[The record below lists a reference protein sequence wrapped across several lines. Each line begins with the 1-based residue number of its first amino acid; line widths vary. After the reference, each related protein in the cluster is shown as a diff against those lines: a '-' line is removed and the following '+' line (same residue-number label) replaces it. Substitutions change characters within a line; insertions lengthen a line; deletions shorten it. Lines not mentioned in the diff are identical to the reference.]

1 MPPEKLTQ
9 PVIGPVASSVANPVL
24 AALDIGS
31 NSFHLVIARRVG
43 KDFQVLQRLKE
54 QVQLAAGLDENL
66 VLDRFATKRAMH
78 CLDQFSAH
86 LANIPIE
93 NIRAVATHTLRV
105 ATNADAFLKAA
116 TGHFPVP
123 IRVVSGTA
131 EARLIY
137 RGVAHISDIERQVM
151 IVDIGGGSTEFI
163 IGANFTEQSLRSTP
177 MGCVN
182 LSRTYLADGKLS
194 GKRFNR
200 MVAAAEQEIQ
210 PFRKAYLKTGWD
222 LCLGSSG
229 SIKAV
234 ARILKAEGYHK
245 CSITLDH
252 LLDIRQRILQFK
264 CVSDISIEGLPPS
277 RSKILPPAVAILIAV
292 FKQLEIDRMEYSRGA
307 LREGLL
313 YEMVGE

>member
-1 MPPEKLTQ
+1 M
-9 PVIGPVASSVANPVL
+9 IGPVVSAAANPVV

-31 NSFHLVIARRVG
+31 NSFHMVIARRVG
-43 KDFQVLQRLKE
+43 KDFQILQRLKE

-78 CLDQFSAH
+78 CLDRFSAQ
-86 LANIPIE
+86 LTNIPKE

-105 ATNADAFLKAA
+105 AQNAA
-116 TGHFPVP
+116 TFREAANRHFPVP
-123 IRVVSGTA
+123 IRVVSGTE

-137 RGVAHISDIERQVM
+137 RGVSHISDIKHQVLIM
-151 IVDIGGGSTEFI
+151 DIGGGSTEFI

-182 LSRTYLADGKLS
+182 LNRNYLGDGKLS

-200 MVAAAEQEIQ
+200 MVAHAEQEIQ
-210 PFRKAYLKTGWD
+210 PFRKAYLKAGWD

-252 LLDIRQRILQFK
+252 LLDIRHRILQFG
-264 CVSDISIEGLPPS
+264 CVSDITIAGLPPS
-277 RSKILPPAVAILIAV
+277 RSAILPPAVAILIAA
-292 FKQLEIDRMEYSRGA
+292 FKKLEIDRMEYSRGA

-313 YEMVGE
+313 YDMIGE